1 MTGQSRTHVFE
12 IPNWDKMHLFIGL
25 YLFPHL
31 NCRQEHG
38 AAQSK
43 AIWVVLSDKSNLL
56 DISKLSILDIQDSSY
71 VMLQDPT
78 KWIKPLRKDLYP
90 AFCRELVLQME
101 SLDKHRLLLRKD
113 KGSTA
118 ATLNSGYYVQIWYSS
133 QTTREAKMFSCEWR
147 RMVLLTMSLLHYFLP
162 SRCAASDRNSV
173 PIMQY
178 VNLTRFNRS
187 IMPHFLSIC

>member
-1 MTGQSRTHVFE
+1 MTGQSRTHIFE

-43 AIWVVLSDKSNLL
+43 AIWVVLSDKSNLF
-56 DISKLSILDIQDSSY
+56 DISNLSILDIQDSSCL
-71 VMLQDPT
+71 MLQDPT

-113 KGSTA
+113 KGSTQP
-118 ATLNSGYYVQIWYSS
+118 LLIEGIMSRSGTVARPQERQKCSVVNGEGWSCSLCPFSITFSLPDVRPQI
-133 QTTREAKMFSCEWR
+133 EILF
-147 RMVLLTMSLLHYFLP
+147 LLCSMWT
-162 SRCAASDRNSV
+162 
-173 PIMQY
+173 
-178 VNLTRFNRS
+178 
-187 IMPHFLSIC
+187 